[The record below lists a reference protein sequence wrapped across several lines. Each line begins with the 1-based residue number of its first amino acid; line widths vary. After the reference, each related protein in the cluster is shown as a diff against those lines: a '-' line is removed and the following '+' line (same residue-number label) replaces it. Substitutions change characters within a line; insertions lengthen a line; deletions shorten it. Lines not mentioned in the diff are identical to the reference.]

1 MFQRGSPDIDVEEIG
16 MRTTR
21 RVLLGL
27 IPLLLSTV
35 TFLTGTPA
43 SAASLVQVTNFGY
56 NPTNLEMHLYVPDT
70 VGRRPAVVVAL
81 HYCTGSGPVFHT
93 GTPFASL
100 ADQFGFIVIYPSAT
114 RDSHCFDVSSP
125 EALKHDGH
133 SDPAAIV
140 SMVRYVERRYH
151 ADSSRV
157 FATGLSSGAMMT
169 NVLLGDY
176 PEIFKAG
183 AALAGVPF
191 GCFAT
196 TNGSEWNSECANG
209 QISKTPGEWGDLV
222 RAADPRYRGPRPRM
236 QLWHGTEDAILH
248 YPNFGEEIKQW
259 TNVAGLSQTPTSTDS
274 PQPSWTRTRYA
285 DRSGRVAVEAISI
298 AGGSHNLPVFSPNNL
313 AAYAI
318 QFFGLSDGVPL
329 SRLAERTG
337 RFYGTAIVL
346 EELGSNAPYTQV
358 ARTQFNMVTPG
369 NAMKWE
375 TTEPSPGVFNFGPGD
390 QVVAFARQ
398 NGDRVRGHTL
408 VWHSQLPAWVSALPP
423 DQVRPAMRNH
433 ITKEAGH
440 YRGQLDAWDVVNE
453 PFNEDGTF
461 RQTPF
466 YNAMGVDYIADALR
480 TARAADR
487 KAKLYLNDFNIEG
500 INAKSDAMYDLARSL
515 KARHVPLDG
524 IGIQGHLI
532 LGQVPSTMRA
542 NIARFAALGL
552 DVAITELD
560 IRMDLPVTDAKLA
573 QQADEY
579 ATVVASCLA
588 VRRCV
593 GVTQWG
599 VGDLDSWIP
608 PFFPGQGAALPFDES
623 YLPKPA
629 YAAIARVFGEAAHR

>member
-1 MFQRGSPDIDVEEIG
+1 
-16 MRTTR
+16 MRIAR
-21 RVLLGL
+21 RVLSGL
-27 IPLLLSTV
+27 IPLLLVAT
-35 TFLTGTPA
+35 TLLTGTPA
-43 SAASLVQVTNFGY
+43 SAASLVQVTGFGY
-56 NPTNLEMHLYVPDT
+56 NPTNLEMHLYVPQQ
-70 VGRRPAVVVAL
+70 VARRPAVVVAL
-81 HYCTGSGPVFHT
+81 HYCTGSGPVFFA

-133 SDPAAIV
+133 SDPAGIV
-140 SMVRYVERRYH
+140 SMVRYVERRFH
-151 ADSSRV
+151 ADSDRV

-176 PEIFKAG
+176 PEVFRAG
-183 AALAGVPF
+183 SAFAGVPF
-191 GCFAT
+191 ACFAT
-196 TNGSEWNSECANG
+196 TDPSGWNNQCANG
-209 QISKTPGEWGDLV
+209 LISKTPREWGDLV
-222 RAADPRYRGPRPRM
+222 RAADPGFRGQRPRM
-236 QLWHGTEDAILH
+236 QLWHGTEDTTLH

-274 PQPSWTRTRYA
+274 PQPNWTRTRYA
-285 DRSGRVAVEAISI
+285 DRFGRVAVEAISL
-298 AGGSHNLPVFSPNNL
+298 AGATHNLPVFTPNNL

-337 RFYGTAIVL
+337 RYYGNAIVL
-346 EELGSNAPYTQV
+346 EELGGNAPYTEV
-358 ARTQFNMVTPG
+358 AKSQFDMVTPG

-375 TTEPSPGVFNFGPGD
+375 TTEPSQGVFNFGPAD
-390 QVVAFARQ
+390 QVVAFAKQ
-398 NGDRVRGHTL
+398 NRDRVRGHTL
-408 VWHSQLPAWVSALPP
+408 VWHSQLAPWVSTLPA
-423 DQVRPAMRNH
+423 DQLRAAMERH
-433 ITKEAGH
+433 ITAETAH
-440 YRGQLDAWDVVNE
+440 YAGQLYAWDVVNE

-466 YNAMGVDYIADALR
+466 FNAMGTDYIADALR
-480 TARAADR
+480 TARAADH

-500 INAKSDAMYDLARSL
+500 IGAKSDAMYNLAKSL

-524 IGIQGHLI
+524 VGIQGHLI
-532 LGQVPSTMRA
+532 LGQVPPTMRA

-560 IRMDLPVTDAKLA
+560 IRMQLPVTDAKLA
-573 QQADEY
+573 QQADDY
-579 ATVVASCLA
+579 AAVLASCLA

-593 GVTQWG
+593 GLTQWG
-599 VGDLDSWIP
+599 IGDRDSWIP

-629 YAAIARVFGEAAHR
+629 YAAMARLFEQEAHR

>member
-1 MFQRGSPDIDVEEIG
+1 
-16 MRTTR
+16 MRITR
-21 RVLLGL
+21 RVLSGL
-27 IPLLLSTV
+27 IPLLLAT
-35 TFLTGTPA
+35 TLLNPIPA
-43 SAASLVQVTNFGY
+43 AAASLVQVTDFGY
-56 NPTNLEMHLYVPDT
+56 NPTNLAMHLYVPDT
-70 VGRRPAVVVAL
+70 LPRRPAVVVAL
-81 HYCTGSGPVFHT
+81 HFCTGSGPVFFS

-140 SMVRYVERRYH
+140 SMVNYVQRRYH
-151 ADSSRV
+151 TDPGRV

-183 AALAGVPF
+183 AAFAGVPF

-209 QISKTPGEWGDLV
+209 LITKTPKEWGDLA
-222 RAADPRYRGPRPRM
+222 RSADPGYRGPRPRM
-236 QLWHGTEDAILH
+236 QLWHGTEDTILH

-259 TNVAGLSQTPTSTDS
+259 TNVNGLSQMPTSTDS
-274 PQPSWTRTRYA
+274 PQPNWTRTRYA

-298 AGGSHNLPVFSPNNL
+298 AGEGHNLPVFTPNKL

-329 SRLAERTG
+329 STFAERSG
-337 RFYGTAIVL
+337 RYYGNALVL
-346 EELGSNAPYTQV
+346 EELGSNQPYTEV
-358 ARTQFNMVTPG
+358 ARTQFDMVTPG

-375 TTEPSPGVFNFGPGD
+375 TTEPEPGTFNFAPGD
-390 QVVAFARQ
+390 EIVAFARE
-398 NGDRVRGHTL
+398 NHDRVRGHTL
-408 VWHSQLPAWVSALPP
+408 VWHSQLPAWVGALPAER
-423 DQVRPAMRNH
+423 VRPAMLRH
-433 ITKEAGH
+433 IAVETSHYAGKL
-440 YRGQLDAWDVVNE
+440 YAWDVVNE

-466 YNAMGVDYIADALR
+466 FNAMGAGYIADALR
-480 TARAADR
+480 TARVFDR

-500 INAKSDAMYDLARSL
+500 INAKSDAMYNLAKSL
-515 KARHVPLDG
+515 LAHHVPLDG

-532 LGQVPSTMRA
+532 LGQVPASTQA

-560 IRMDLPVTDAKLA
+560 IRMQLPVTDAKLA
-573 QQADEY
+573 QQAADY
-579 ATVVASCLA
+579 DAVVSACLA
-588 VRRCV
+588 VRHCV

-599 VGDLDSWIP
+599 IGDLDSWIP

-629 YAAIARVFGEAAHR
+629 YAAMARAFAEAGHR

>member
-1 MFQRGSPDIDVEEIG
+1 
-16 MRTTR
+16 MRIAR
-21 RVLLGL
+21 RALSGLLT
-27 IPLLLSTV
+27 LLLAAT
-35 TFLTGTPA
+35 TFLVVVPVSAGSAPA
-43 SAASLVQVTNFGY
+43 ATLVQVTNFGY
-56 NPTNLEMHLYVPDT
+56 NPTDLEMHLYVPDQ
-70 VGRRPAVVVAL
+70 VSRRPAIVVAL
-81 HYCTGSGPVFHT
+81 HFCTGSGPVFHA

-100 ADQFGFIVIYPSAT
+100 ADQYGFIVIYPSAT
-114 RDSHCFDVSSP
+114 RASHCFDVSSP
-125 EALKHDGH
+125 EALRHDGH
-133 SDPAAIV
+133 SDPAGIV
-140 SMVRYVERRYH
+140 SMVRYVQRHYR
-151 ADSSRV
+151 ADPERV

-176 PEIFKAG
+176 PGIFRAG
-183 AALAGVPF
+183 AAFAGVPF

-196 TNGSEWNSECANG
+196 TDGSEWNSQCANG
-209 QISKTPGEWGDLV
+209 QVIRTPREWGDLV
-222 RAADPRYRGPRPRM
+222 RAAGPHYRGPRPRM

-274 PQPSWTRTRYA
+274 PEESWTRTRYA

-298 AGGSHNLPVFSPNNL
+298 AGGDHNLPLFTPNNL

-318 QFFGLSDGVPL
+318 QFFGLSDGVAL
-329 SRLAERTG
+329 HRLAERTG

-346 EELGSNAPYTQV
+346 EELGGNRPYTEV
-358 ARTQFNMVTPG
+358 ARRQFNQVTPG

-375 TTEPSPGVFNFGPGD
+375 TTEPAQGVFDFGPGD

-408 VWHSQLPAWVSALPP
+408 VWHSQLPAWVSALPAN
-423 DQVRPAMRNH
+423 QVRSAMRNH
-433 ITKEAGH
+433 ITAEAGH

-461 RQTPF
+461 RETVF
-466 YNAMGVDYIADALR
+466 YNAMGAGYIAEALR
-480 TARAADR
+480 TARAADPR
-487 KAKLYLNDFNIEG
+487 AKLYLNDFNIEG
-500 INAKSDAMYDLARSL
+500 ISAKSDAMYDLARSL
-515 KARHVPLDG
+515 KARGVPLDG

-532 LGQVPSTMRA
+532 LGQVPATMRE

-560 IRMDLPVTDAKLA
+560 IRMQLPVTDDKLA
-573 QQADEY
+573 QQADDY
-579 ATVVASCLA
+579 AAVVSSCLA

-593 GVTQWG
+593 GITQWG
-599 VGDLDSWIP
+599 IGDRDSWIP
-608 PFFPGQGAALPFDES
+608 PFFPGEGAALPFDES

-629 YAAIARVFGEAAHR
+629 FAAMARVFGMAAHR

>member
-1 MFQRGSPDIDVEEIG
+1 MRAIRRG
-16 MRTTR
+16 
-21 RVLLGL
+21 LLAMV
-27 IPLLLSTV
+27 PLLLASTL
-35 TFLTGTPA
+35 LTSPPA
-43 SAASLVQVTNFGY
+43 SAASLVEVTDFGY
-56 NPTNLEMHLYVPDT
+56 NPTNLAMHLYVPDT
-70 VGRRPAVVVAL
+70 VARRPAIVVAL
-81 HYCTGSGPVFHT
+81 HFCTGSGPVFHA

-100 ADQFGFIVIYPSAT
+100 ADQYGFIVIYPSAT
-114 RDSHCFDVSSP
+114 RASHCFDVSSP
-125 EALKHDGH
+125 EALKHNGH
-133 SDPAAIV
+133 SDPAGIV
-140 SMVRYVERRYH
+140 SMVRHTQRRFH
-151 ADSSRV
+151 ADPDRV

-176 PEIFKAG
+176 PEIFRAG
-183 AALAGVPF
+183 SAFAGVPF

-209 QISKTPGEWGDLV
+209 QISKSPREWGDLV
-222 RAADPRYRGPRPRM
+222 RAADPGYRGPRPRM

-259 TNVAGLSQTPTSTDS
+259 TNVSGLSQTPTATDS
-274 PQPSWTRTRYA
+274 PQPNWTRTRYT
-285 DRSGRVAVEAISI
+285 DRFGRLAVEGISI
-298 AGGSHNLPVFSPNNL
+298 AGEGHNLPLFIPNNL

-337 RFYGTAIVL
+337 RYYGNALVL
-346 EELGSNAPYTQV
+346 EELGSNAPYTEV
-358 ARTQFNMVTPG
+358 ARKQFNMVTPG

-375 TTEPSPGVFNFGPGD
+375 TTEPSPGVFDFGPAE
-390 QVVAFARQ
+390 QIVAFAKR
-398 NGDRVRGHTL
+398 NDDKVRGHTL
-408 VWHSQLPAWVSALPP
+408 VWHSQLPAWVSQLPA
-423 DQVRPAMRNH
+423 DQVRGAMRRH
-433 ITKEAGH
+433 ITVEASHFAG
-440 YRGQLDAWDVVNE
+440 RLTAWDVVNE

-466 YNAMGVDYIADALR
+466 FTAMGAGYIADALR
-480 TARAADR
+480 TARAADH

-500 INAKSDAMYDLARSL
+500 ISAKSDAMYNLARSL
-515 KARHVPLDG
+515 KAAHVPLDG

-542 NIARFAALGL
+542 NIERFAALGL

-560 IRMDLPVTDAKLA
+560 IRMELPVTDAKLA
-573 QQADEY
+573 AQADDY
-579 ATVVASCLA
+579 AAVVASCLA

-599 VGDLDSWIP
+599 IGDRDSWIP

-629 YAAIARVFGEAAHR
+629 YAAIAREFTRAGHR